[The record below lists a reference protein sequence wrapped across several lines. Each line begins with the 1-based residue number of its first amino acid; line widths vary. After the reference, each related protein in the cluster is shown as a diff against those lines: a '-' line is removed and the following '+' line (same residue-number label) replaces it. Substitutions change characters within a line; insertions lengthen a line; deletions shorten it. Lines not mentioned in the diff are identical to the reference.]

1 MTIKKKLKVAAASLL
16 GITFLFTAVLLIHIV
31 VMIKNRKPLPA
42 ATLQMARADFKQAV
56 PDQVMHNIEQS
67 VSRQKGVKATYYNA
81 GSRILIYS
89 YDNKI
94 NTADAIYA
102 SAIEP
107 SGILV
112 ARHLVTQ
119 SEAATG
125 CPAMDDHSFYG
136 KLTRMVD
143 RVVN

>member
-67 VSRQKGVKATYYNA
+67 VSR
-81 GSRILIYS
+81 
-89 YDNKI
+89 
-94 NTADAIYA
+94 
-102 SAIEP
+102 
-107 SGILV
+107 
-112 ARHLVTQ
+112 
-119 SEAATG
+119 
-125 CPAMDDHSFYG
+125 
-136 KLTRMVD
+136 
-143 RVVN
+143 